1 MAIKKKVVIEKKTG
15 EKYASKVAMKKHEK
29 SEGPKQIAM
38 EKKMTIKK
46 K

>member
-1 MAIKKKVVIEKKTG
+1 MEINKKVVIEKKTG

-29 SEGPKQIAM
+29 SEGPKQRAM
-38 EKKMTIKK
+38 ERKMTIKK